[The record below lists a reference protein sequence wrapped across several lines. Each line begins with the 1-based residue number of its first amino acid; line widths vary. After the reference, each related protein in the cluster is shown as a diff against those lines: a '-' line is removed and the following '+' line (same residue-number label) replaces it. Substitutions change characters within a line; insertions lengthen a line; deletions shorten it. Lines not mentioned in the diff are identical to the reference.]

1 MLAESKGLNLSKKVQ
16 QREGKTP
23 QGRPDAQVS
32 RDSWNSREGSSGR

>member
-1 MLAESKGLNLSKKVQ
+1 MLAESKGLNLSKVR

-23 QGRPDAQVS
+23 QGRSDAQVS